1 MTRTE
6 STLMALVAGKLIPI
20 KIPIKSQLLKIQ
32 SVVRLSFLKKKE
44 KMKFEPIRNHLSH
57 KATG

>member
-6 STLMALVAGKLIPI
+6 STLLALVAGKLIPI

-32 SVVRLSFLKKKE
+32 SVLRLSFLKKE
-44 KMKFEPIRNHLSH
+44 KIKFEPIRNHLSH